1 MAVHPDPRFCNCC
14 TPGVVPAPAVIFNR
28 PGLAQISYRIGTF
41 GTFRKAMLDQI
52 HRQPE
57 LAGLLTR
64 ESDDHAITLLELMAA
79 MGDVLT
85 FYNERIGNE
94 MYLRQALHKASVEQL
109 TALVGYIPRP
119 ALSATTALAFEIEP
133 GKTTRL
139 WQGLRVMSVPGPDET
154 AQIFETLEEI
164 RGAGRL
170 NAVPVMAPFLR
181 FNAFAE
187 ARSRAP
193 LAAPGGPAPGD
204 RFAIFGDRLIE
215 VKEAGAT
222 ETGPRGSYLN
232 WSPPVQAADLDTIFL
247 RAAPVLRRLLF
258 FGHNAPDSYTA
269 YNPDS
274 SEAPQNRWRS
284 RPIDVHFPA
293 SAQLYPLSAKVD
305 DLEPGAHLLLD
316 AGPGTASDEPRL
328 RTARVIEV
336 TEGPVQL
343 PTSPVGDTP
352 PAMTDTVT
360 RIRVR
365 RTILGRPALVP
376 QVGSNPFIVMR
387 EGGGTP
393 ALAVADPGPQSLF
406 PPAAVLP
413 ALSSDVVGA
422 APPGDLFLFARNRRG
437 GLSYTSVSNALN
449 WQDLGGLLTSPPVA
463 VALAGARVR
472 VFVRGAE
479 AELWMFD
486 VTGGPALP
494 QPLGGLLASDPT
506 AVTPDGIRI
515 AVFARGVDDALWWRE
530 HDGADWSGWESLGG
544 AIAGT
549 PAATAT
555 GAGRYDV
562 FARGKAGGVLH
573 FRQASGGWQPPRDIG
588 GDPAGDP
595 AAIGGGPDWALCA
608 VRNRDGR
615 LAHLYRSAETWSG
628 WTDQGGTLGSDPSLA
643 ASASQLHVAARFADG
658 TLATAVLSTGLPTWV
673 RHGEGWGGID
683 DRREARLYEIGGSD
697 IAFRDYDYPD
707 RTSGGWLSLP
717 LEPGE
722 DPDDAGG
729 LGPLAKGRKIIL
741 SDGIRQHRAEVVQRL
756 AVPSAFGRGP
766 DHLAVG
772 IAPPLPGTAAQVTL
786 MGNVA
791 EASHGETRREEALG
805 GGDATV
811 PFQSFRVPPGEIT
824 HLPQATEVRPRP
836 QVELRVDGVLW
847 QEVPHLYGR
856 SAKERAF
863 TLRLPADAEPRVRGG
878 DGLRA
883 GARFPTGALN
893 VRLTRRL
900 GAGLA
905 GNLSAGQLTVAL
917 EKPVGLRGVTNPLAA
932 SGGAPGET
940 AEDARTAAP
949 DGMRTFGRIVSLRD
963 FAALALASGLV
974 ARADEAWVW
983 MRMQRT
989 AHLTV
994 AGPGGAAL
1002 PPETLVLLHGMLTA
1016 SRDPNRPLV
1025 LANMVRI
1032 PVALNAR
1039 LLRDPAYRS
1048 EDVAEAAR
1056 RAVLE
1061 VFDFGTVGIGR
1072 PVHLSNAH
1080 ALLQSVPGVLAVD
1093 IDLLQLADHA
1103 DLTPAERKLRAVTA
1117 APVQP
1122 HIRLFRARPTPQDPA
1137 RIDRYQSAAFA
1148 PGPPPPVLPAEQ
1160 AYIADPATDLQ
1171 LTVVEAL

>member
-14 TPGVVPAPAVIFNR
+14 APGVVPAPAVIWNR
-28 PGLAQISYRIGTF
+28 PGLALIDYRIGTF
-41 GTFRKAMLDQI
+41 GSFRKAMLDQI
-52 HRQPE
+52 HRYPE

-64 ESDDHAITLLELMAA
+64 EGDDHAITVLELMAA

-85 FYNERIGNE
+85 FYSERIGNE
-94 MYLRQALHKASVEQL
+94 MFLRQALHKASVQQL

-119 ALSATTALAFEIEP
+119 ALSATAALAFEIEP

-139 WQGLRVMSVPGPDET
+139 WQGLKVMSVPGPDET

-170 NAVPVMAPFLR
+170 NAVPVIAPFHR

-187 ARSRAP
+187 ARTRAP
-193 LAAPGGPAPGD
+193 LAAPGDPAPGD
-204 RFAIFGDRLIE
+204 RFAIFGDRQIE

-222 ETGPRGSYLN
+222 ETGPRGSYLT
-232 WSPPVQAADLDTIFL
+232 WSPPVQASDLDTIFM
-247 RAAPVLRRLLF
+247 RAAPVFRRLQF
-258 FGHNAPDSYTA
+258 FGHNAPDRYSA
-269 YNPDS
+269 YDPDP
-274 SEAPQNRWRS
+274 AVLPQNRWGS
-284 RPIDVHFPA
+284 RFIDVHF
-293 SAQLYPLSAKVD
+293 SSITQVYPLSAKIE

-316 AGPGTASDEPRL
+316 AGPGTATDEPRL
-328 RTARVIEV
+328 RTARVVEV
-336 TEGPVQL
+336 TEGPAQL
-343 PTSPVGDTP
+343 PTNPMGDTP

-360 RIRVR
+360 QIRVR
-365 RTILGRPALVP
+365 RTIQGRPTLVS
-376 QVGSNPFIVMR
+376 QVGNNPYVLLR
-387 EGGGTP
+387 DGGGTP
-393 ALAVADPGPQSLF
+393 AVTIADPTPQTFF

-413 ALSSDVVGA
+413 TLSSDVVGVA
-422 APPGDLFLFARNRRG
+422 QPGDLFLFARNRRG

-449 WQDLGGLLTSPPVA
+449 WQDLGGLLTAPPVA
-463 VALAGARVR
+463 VALAGGQVR
-472 VFVRGAE
+472 VFARGAE
-479 AELWMFD
+479 AALWMFN

-494 QPLGGLLASDPT
+494 QPLAGILASGPA
-506 AVTPDGIRI
+506 AVTPDGLRI
-515 AVFARGVDDALWWRE
+515 AVFARGIDDALWWRE
-530 HDGADWSGWESLGG
+530 HDGLTWSGWESLGG

-549 PAATAT
+549 PAAAAN

-562 FARGKAGGVLH
+562 FARGKTGGMLH
-573 FRQASGGWQPPRDIG
+573 FRQAVTGWQPPRDIA

-595 AAIGGGPDWALCA
+595 AAIGGAPDWALCA
-608 VRNRDGR
+608 ILTRDGR
-615 LAHLYRSAETWSG
+615 LAYLYRNADTWSG
-628 WTDQGGTLGSDPSLA
+628 WIDQGGTLGSDPSLA

-658 TLATAVLSTGLPTWV
+658 TLATTVLSNTLPTWV
-673 RHGEGWGGID
+673 RHGDGWGGID
-683 DRREARLYEIGGSD
+683 DRRQVRLYEIGGTD

-707 RTSGGWLSLP
+707 RTSGGWLSVP
-717 LEPGE
+717 LEQGE
-722 DPDDAGG
+722 DADDPDG
-729 LGPLAKGRKIIL
+729 LGHLAKGRKIIL
-741 SDGIRQHRAEVVQRL
+741 SDGRRQHRAEVMQRV
-756 AVPSAFGRGP
+756 AVPSTLGGSP
-766 DHLAVG
+766 DHLAIG
-772 IAPPLPGTAAQVTL
+772 IAPPLPETAAQVTL

-824 HLPQATEVRPRP
+824 HLPQETEVRPKP
-836 QVELRVDGVLW
+836 QVELRVAGVLW

-856 SAKERAF
+856 SAKERAY

-905 GNLSAGQLTVAL
+905 GNLAAGQLSVAL

-963 FAALALASGLV
+963 FTALALASGL
-974 ARADEAWVW
+974 AAKADESWVW

-1002 PPETLVLLHGMLTA
+1002 PPETLVPLHKMLTA
-1016 SRDPNRPLV
+1016 SRDPNRPLM

-1032 PVALNAR
+1032 PIALHAK
-1039 LLRDPAYRS
+1039 LLRDPAYRA

-1056 RAVLE
+1056 RTVLDA
-1061 VFDFGTVGIGR
+1061 FAFNAVGIGR
-1072 PVHLSNAH
+1072 PVHLSDAH
-1080 ALLQSVPGVLAVD
+1080 ALLQTVPGVVAVD
-1093 IDLLQLADHA
+1093 IDLLHLADHA
-1103 DLTPAERKLRAVTA
+1103 DLTPAERKIRAVTA

-1137 RIDRYQSAAFA
+1137 KIDRYQAAAFD
-1148 PGPPPPVLPAEQ
+1148 PDPPPPVLPAEQ
-1160 AYIADPATDLQ
+1160 AYIADPAAHLQ